1 MSVFLATMREEEL
14 AEEVAEYRIP
24 DRIRVPLDKI
34 GFWPGNRDSTGI
46 NGRRVM
52 EIAEDI
58 VTNGTSLQR
67 YDSVD
72 LVEIPAGKLD
82 LFFRFNKT
90 QCDRGSCTPLFN
102 PDMEYVLLTKTHFT
116 FAHMLIRDG
125 GRTLYNFTMGART
138 RDIKL
143 LLGDREGQRIQEL
156 GVLASIIDSELF
168 WDDAAM
174 WSYATQDNLR

>member
-1 MSVFLATMREEEL
+1 MSVCLATMREEEL
-14 AEEVAEYRIP
+14 AEKVEEYRIP

-46 NGRRVM
+46 SGRLVM

-72 LVEIPAGKLD
+72 LVEIPAAKLD
-82 LFFRFNKT
+82 LFLRFNKT

-125 GRTLYNFTMGART
+125 GRTLYNLPAMRE
-138 RDIKL
+138 IKL
-143 LLGDREGQRIQEL
+143 LPGDREGQSIQDP
-156 GVLASIIDSELF
+156 GVLALIFDGELS
-168 WDDAAM
+168 WEPEAM
-174 WSYATQDNLR
+174 WSYASHDNMIGH

>member
-1 MSVFLATMREEEL
+1 MSVSSATIIEENLAKNVE
-14 AEEVAEYRIP
+14 EYRIAGLV
-24 DRIRVPLDKI
+24 RVPLDKI

-46 NGRRVM
+46 NGRLLM
-52 EIAEDI
+52 QIAEDI
-58 VTNGTSLQR
+58 VTNGTSLRR
-67 YDSVD
+67 YYCVD
-72 LVEIPAGKLD
+72 LVEIPAAKLG
-82 LFFRFNKT
+82 LFLRFNKT

-125 GRTLYNFTMGART
+125 GRTLYNFPNMQE
-138 RDIKL
+138 IKL
-143 LLGDREGQRIQEL
+143 KPGDREGHRIQEL

>member
-1 MSVFLATMREEEL
+1 MAVFLATIREQEL
-14 AEEVAEYRIP
+14 AGKVEEYRNP
-24 DRIRVPLDKI
+24 GRVRVPLDKI

-46 NGRRVM
+46 NGQRVM

-67 YDSVD
+67 YDCVD

-82 LFFRFNKT
+82 LFLRFNKT
-90 QCDRGSCTPLFN
+90 QCDRGNCTPLFN

-125 GRTLYNFTMGART
+125 GRTLYNFPAMRE
-138 RDIKL
+138 IKL
-143 LLGDREGQRIQEL
+143 LPSDREGRRIQEQ
-156 GVLASIIDSELF
+156 GIQASIFDSELF
-168 WDDAAM
+168 WHEEAM
-174 WSYATQDNLR
+174 WSYAKQDNLMQH